1 MPSSDNAA
9 GPLAGIRVV
18 DLSRVLSGPYCT
30 MLLGDMGAEVI
41 KIERPGSGDDTRA
54 FAPPFQGEE
63 AAYYLSVNRNKKS
76 LTLDL
81 KADDGKAL
89 LWRLIETADVLV
101 QNFRPGAMDRL
112 GFGYQ
117 AVAACRPG
125 MVYASIS
132 GFGASGPEA
141 NRPGYDLIVQG
152 ESGLMDITGPADG
165 PPHKLGTSI
174 GDLVA
179 GMMASQGIIAAL
191 YVRRETGRGQHVMV
205 SMLEALAA
213 LLTYN
218 AGIYYATG
226 QSPARRGNAHPTI
239 VPYETFEAADGW
251 LNVGVANDSLW
262 ERFCEAIQRSDIAVD
277 ARFAKAPDRVRNR
290 EALIPLLSEILK
302 TRARDDWIAA
312 LDAAGVP
319 CGAIRTVGEVCES
332 ATLKSR
338 GMIREMRHETA
349 GIVRTI
355 ANPVHMSETAITT
368 YAPPPRLGEHTDE
381 VLANL
386 LEMAPEEIAALKQRG
401 VV

>member
-112 GFGYQ
+112 GFGYK

-262 ERFCEAIQRSDIAVD
+262 ERFCQAIQRSDIAVD

-290 EALIPLLSEILK
+290 DALIPLLSEILK

>member
-112 GFGYQ
+112 GFGYK

-262 ERFCEAIQRSDIAVD
+262 ERFCQAIQRSDIAVD

-368 YAPPPRLGEHTDE
+368 YAPPPRLCEHTDD
-381 VLANL
+381 VIANL
-386 LEMAPEEIAALKQRG
+386 LELAPEEIAAMKQRG

>member
-112 GFGYQ
+112 GFGYK

-262 ERFCEAIQRSDIAVD
+262 ERFCQAIQRSDIAVD